1 LCVDEI
7 LQKLWTF
14 RITLKGRSVRCKTQS
29 KAVWQVND
37 IRWVRTSNNWS
48 TTRWHLQARILRCSL
63 SVSMRQCPSS
73 SLINFWSRSLRILS
87 IARNAVHHTDKRG
100 MQKRISCRSLLPI
113 MNIHD
118 FQALECLGTFPGAGM
133 DWDGEGKPQG
143 SSLSIAGTD
152 VSESVE

>member
-1 LCVDEI
+1 MTPAGQNIEMLSISVDATMP
-7 LQKLWTF
+7 LFLLNKL
-14 RITLKGRSVRCKTQS
+14 
-29 KAVWQVND
+29 
-37 IRWVRTSNNWS
+37 
-48 TTRWHLQARILRCSL
+48 
-63 SVSMRQCPSS
+63 
-73 SLINFWSRSLRILS
+73 FWSRSLRILS